1 MLGPTG
7 GYLIGMIPASIG
19 GSLVMKSFGSR
30 MRLASLLSAIVSTLL
45 IYLVGLPWLSAQME
59 LPLPATL
66 AAGLLPFLPGDVL
79 KIIVASA
86 VVPVIRPRVSE
97 MLERE

>member
-19 GSLVMKSFGSR
+19 GSLVMKAFGSR

-66 AAGLLPFLPGDVL
+66 AAGFLPFLPGDVL